1 MMPLRLSELPFPSA
15 TADSIAATRT
25 ATSSLSRR
33 WFLAGIAL
41 LTVQPPP
48 AFAAAAVGSY
58 GASYSDT
65 Y

>member
-1 MMPLRLSELPFPSA
+1 MMPLRLSQFPVPSKA
-15 TADSIAATRT
+15 PPIAATR
-25 ATSSLSRR
+25 AVKSSLSRR

-48 AFAAAAVGSY
+48 AFAAVAAGSY
-58 GASYSDT
+58 GAIYSDT

>member
-1 MMPLRLSELPFPSA
+1 MMPPPLSEFPVPSA
-15 TADSIAATRT
+15 IVPIAATR
-25 ATSSLSRR
+25 AAKSSLSRR

-48 AFAAAAVGSY
+48 AFAAVAVGSY
-58 GASYSDT
+58 GATYSDT